1 MLLRLVQRRN
11 GMNWTAERFVAE
23 WDELLA
29 PMPWLIE
36 GLEIPAKRSIAAAI
50 MDAYE
55 LRKDVNRC
63 RAWRHKS
70 ANQIDED
77 FMKMVILPLVR
88 NHPLADGDGKLLPWN
103 DNYKDPRGPK
113 RLAPRGELEIV
124 FKYLKNELP
133 KLSREV
139 EIWENTGMKEPISQ
153 AKNDVIA
160 HKIVLNNVIL
170 KLERERDRKLELV
183 YDVNGAMNH
192 LTAVGISCSKID
204 VDAFWLILLATVWA
218 GREHTLILNVFY
230 SKMARYIS

>member
-1 MLLRLVQRRN
+1 
-11 GMNWTAERFVAE
+11 MNWTAERFVAE

-113 RLAPRGELEIV
+113 RFLITHDPQPA
-124 FKYLKNELP
+124 
-133 KLSREV
+133 SRAE
-139 EIWENTGMKEPISQ
+139 
-153 AKNDVIA
+153 
-160 HKIVLNNVIL
+160 
-170 KLERERDRKLELV
+170 
-183 YDVNGAMNH
+183 
-192 LTAVGISCSKID
+192 
-204 VDAFWLILLATVWA
+204 
-218 GREHTLILNVFY
+218 
-230 SKMARYIS
+230 MASEG